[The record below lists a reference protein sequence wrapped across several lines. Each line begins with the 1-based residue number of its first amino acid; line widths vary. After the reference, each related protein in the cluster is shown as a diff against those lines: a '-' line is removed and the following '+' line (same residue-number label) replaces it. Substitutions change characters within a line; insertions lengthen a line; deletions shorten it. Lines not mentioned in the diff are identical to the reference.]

1 MFWICGEKNGSWL
14 AARFVIV
21 AKNNILFSAPL
32 IWSSVSLLGQ
42 IILANH
48 FYYKYYI
55 VLPRKNLNWISIVA
69 NWNAYLHIIVLP
81 GEQFLETQPLKRVMH
96 LFGGDYTLTRMEPYS
111 SAARL
116 LGDQAERSHLKLP
129 AKGGARRV
137 LWAKQS
143 FPPSHPVM
151 RSSPD
156 VKVRIPAAAGRSCTG
171 APRDPCSLQSGA
183 ATLGLVGS
191 KVSAGFEVLIYR
203 KEGQVSVSEG
213 LWWPLKNGK
222 RMQLTSMKFQEPNAP
237 ASPGALNSSCQ
248 PATNP
253 QPSHSSDHPLW
264 PSHLSWKHD
273 PAVNFF
279 CSQSSAQPITSQS
292 CKQGLHNSVMCISGP
307 FGRHLPRTP
316 KALVFSCNFQKT
328 CHFCK
333 VARISATCQKMCH
346 FH

>member
-1 MFWICGEKNGSWL
+1 MFWICGEKNGCWL
-14 AARFVIV
+14 AARFAIV
-21 AKNNILFSAPL
+21 AKKKILFSAPL

-55 VLPRKNLNWISIVA
+55 VLPRKNLNWINCRQLKCLLTYNCPTWGTVS
-69 NWNAYLHIIVLP
+69 WNSTFKESTAFVWGGLHTNQDGTLQQCSQASWRP
-81 GEQFLETQPLKRVMH
+81 GGAK
-96 LFGGDYTLTRMEPYS
+96 S
-111 SAARL
+111 SEIA
-116 LGDQAERSHLKLP
+116 S
-129 AKGGARRV
+129 KGGARRV
-137 LWAKQS
+137 LWVKQI